1 MKILLMVFMC
11 FVLSACAHK
20 ELLVKTQF
28 KEVKIPIKCPLKI
41 PLKPLD
47 KGDFESAKQISKYY
61 LEVEDIAKRCV
72 E

>member
-1 MKILLMVFMC
+1 MRILLMVIMC
-11 FVLSACAHK
+11 LIISACARK
-20 ELLVKTQF
+20 ELLVKTQYQ
-28 KEVKIPIKCPLKI
+28 EVKIPIKCPLKL

-61 LEVEDIAKRCV
+61 LELEDIAKRCV